1 MKNNL
6 ITVLCE
12 LENNLVFTYYYK
24 YVIYFPAFFFVETEL
39 DYLHIISTVVSI
51 YYLSSNKV
59 LCGDLNTG
67 E

>member
-1 MKNNL
+1 MSS
-6 ITVLCE
+6 
-12 LENNLVFTYYYK
+12 ENNLVFTYK
-24 YVIYFPAFFFVETEL
+24 YVIYFPVFFFVETEL
-39 DYLHIISTVVSI
+39 DYLHIISTVVSV